1 MLKLGQM
8 VIIDE
13 LPTYGQDY
21 FDRSE
26 LGLHDR
32 VYAMRTSDN
41 EILYQLSCQPG
52 VCWWARDAISDTD
65 EYTLD
70 SIPQFELG
78 DDVVCENNPE
88 VVKTITTVSVGRGGF
103 KYASDNETYFVNE
116 RVLRL
121 YRKKGEPSD
130 YSLF

>member
-8 VIIDE
+8 VTIDE
-13 LPTYGQDY
+13 PPTYGQDC

-41 EILYQLSCQPG
+41 EIIYQLSCQPG

-70 SIPQFELG
+70 SVPQFELG
-78 DDVVCENNPE
+78 DDVVC
-88 VVKTITTVSVGRGGF
+88 V
-103 KYASDNETYFVNE
+103 
-116 RVLRL
+116 
-121 YRKKGEPSD
+121 
-130 YSLF
+130 

>member
-13 LPTYGQDY
+13 LPTYGGDY

-32 VYAMRTSDN
+32 VYAMRIEDN
-41 EILYQLSCQPG
+41 EVIYQLSCQPG
-52 VCWWARDAISDTD
+52 VCWWARDAISDID

-70 SIPQFELG
+70 SVP
-78 DDVVCENNPE
+78 
-88 VVKTITTVSVGRGGF
+88 
-103 KYASDNETYFVNE
+103 
-116 RVLRL
+116 
-121 YRKKGEPSD
+121 
-130 YSLF
+130 